1 MTVPAKRSGEPG
13 WRRRWIFAGI
23 VLGFTAWRLTAL
35 EHAADTQVNQTIAW
49 GYILLGI
56 TVILGMMGF
65 ATAQDIAAIVATRSG
80 LPYANPA
87 VPSAQPTEEGQ

>member
-1 MTVPAKRSGEPG
+1 MAAKASGEPG
-13 WRRRWIFAGI
+13 WRRRWAFASI
-23 VLGFTAWRLTAL
+23 VLTFCAWRLIAL

-49 GYILLGI
+49 GYVLLGM

-65 ATAQDIAAIVATRSG
+65 ATAQDIAAIVTTKSG

-87 VPSAQPTEEGQ
+87 VPSAQPTEDPQQ